1 MSFSAFLRKLGQ
13 VLLWV
18 VPPILILVAAWF
30 LAEARFPEPAV
41 GIISLDTDIWAGSAD
56 LVQAQI
62 DAAREDGRIKA
73 VVVYIDS
80 PGGEV
85 VATQSIFLELEA
97 LRHEMPVVGSIETI
111 AASGGYYA
119 AMATDPIY
127 ARPSSDVGNVGVWA
141 LVPSELT
148 INDVVLTSGPFKLTG
163 SNRDEFLRNIEG
175 IRQEFVETV
184 FSHRGERMQISRA
197 ELSQGLLYTGRQAAE
212 LGLIDHIGTQSDAV
226 QAAAE
231 MAGIA
236 NYRTEDLELRV
247 WEEQYGSLVQA
258 ESEEVDWIGAADPM
272 TGERSLPYG
281 VYLLHDVRLRGVP

>member
-30 LAEARFPEPAV
+30 LAEAHFPEPAV
-41 GIISLDTDIWAGSAD
+41 GIISLDTDIWAGSAA

-62 DAAREDGRIKA
+62 DAAREDGQIKA
-73 VVVYIDS
+73 VVVHIDS

-141 LVPSELT
+141 QIPPELA

-184 FSHRGERMQISRA
+184 FAHRGERMQLSRA

-226 QAAAE
+226 KAAAE

-236 NYRTEDLELRV
+236 NYQTEDLELRV

-258 ESEEVDWIGAADPM
+258 ESEEVDWIGVADPM

-281 VYLLHDVRLRGVP
+281 IYLLYDVRLRGVP

>member
-1 MSFSAFLRKLGQ
+1 
-13 VLLWV
+13 

-30 LAEARFPEPAV
+30 LAAAQFPEPAV
-41 GIISLDTDIWAGSAD
+41 GIISLDTDIWAGSAAFV
-56 LVQAQI
+56 LAQI
-62 DAAREDGRIKA
+62 DAAREDGQIKA
-73 VVVYIDS
+73 VVVHIDS

-127 ARPSSDVGNVGVWA
+127 AKPSSDVGNVGVWA
-141 LVPSELT
+141 QIPPDLA
-148 INDVVLTSGPFKLTG
+148 INDVILTSGPFKLTG
-163 SNRDEFLRNIEG
+163 SSRDEFLRNIEG

-184 FSHRGERMQISRA
+184 SSHRGDRMQLSRP
-197 ELSQGLLYTGRQAAE
+197 ELSQGLLYPGRQAAE
-212 LGLIDHIGTQSDAV
+212 LGLIDRIGTQSDAM
-226 QAAAE
+226 QTAAE

-236 NYRTEDLELRV
+236 NYRTEDLALRV
-247 WEEQYGSLVQA
+247 WEEWYGSFAQV
-258 ESEEVDWIGAADPM
+258 ESGEADWIGAADPM

-281 VYLLHDVRLRGVP
+281 VYLLYDVRLRGVP